1 MLKSIYIKNY
11 ALIDE
16 LTVGF
21 GTTLPIN
28 ESSLQPNGQG
38 LVIITGET
46 GAGKSI
52 IIDALGL
59 VIGERASSEVV
70 RSGTEKAIVE
80 GTFEIAG
87 NRKLHAFLKEN
98 ELEFADE
105 LIIRREISAKGTN
118 RCLVNDSAITLNVL
132 KKIGELLVDLHGQ
145 HEHQS
150 LLRSE
155 THIEMLD
162 EFGGLEK
169 QVHEFGAVF
178 KRLRESSSQLND
190 LRRREAQLREKSDVY
205 LFQMKE
211 IDAVAPQAGEEERI
225 EAELKILENS
235 EKLLSVTGKLYDL
248 LYEGE
253 KSVHDLLG
261 VAHKHLSELS
271 IIDKEFEEPTE
282 ECKSAEAI
290 VSELAKFIQHYN
302 GAHEFNP
309 ERLEELRQR
318 LAKLI
323 ALRKKYGGTIE
334 ATIAHRERIGKEAEL
349 VENFDATIRKLT
361 AQVEE
366 QRKVCGQ
373 LAAQLTAK
381 RQDVAKKLDKEI
393 LGELETLGIGNA
405 RFVTRF
411 SQTEIGTDGAGGESE
426 FVSIGKRSV
435 RAGSG
440 GCDEVEFFISTN
452 LGEDVKPLAKVASG
466 GEVSRIML
474 ALKSILAKTDKLP
487 VLIFDEIDTGVSG
500 RIAQAVGLSLKNL
513 SKVHQIIAITHLPQI
528 AGLADVHF
536 VVEKFEDKKRATT
549 SIRKLTTE
557 ERVKEVAKLMSGA
570 EVTEAGLAGAKELM
584 GLK

>member
-16 LTVGF
+16 LTIAF
-21 GTTLPIN
+21 GNARLPD
-28 ESSLQPNGQG
+28 GQG

-59 VIGERASSEVV
+59 VIGERASTEIV
-70 RSGTEKAIVE
+70 RTGTEKAIVE

-87 NRKLHAFLKEN
+87 NKKLHVFLKDN

-150 LLRSE
+150 LLRTD
-155 THIEMLD
+155 THIDMLD

-178 KRLRESSSQLND
+178 KRLSESSSQLSD
-190 LRRREAQLREKSDVY
+190 LRQREAQLKEKSDVY
-205 LFQMKE
+205 LFQIQE
-211 IDAVAPQAGEEERI
+211 IDAVAPQAGEEDQI
-225 EAELKILENS
+225 ESELKILENS
-235 EKLLSVTGKLYDL
+235 EKLLSSTGKLYEM

-253 KSVHDLLG
+253 QSVHDLLG
-261 VAHKHLSELS
+261 VAQKHLAELS
-271 IIDKEFEEPTE
+271 TIDKEFVDPTN
-282 ECKSAEAI
+282 ECKAAEAI
-290 VSELAKFIQHYN
+290 VSELAKFIQRYN
-302 GAHEFNP
+302 GSLEFNP
-309 ERLEELRQR
+309 EHLEELRQR

-334 ATIAHRERIGKEAEL
+334 ATLLHRERIGREAEL
-349 VENFDATIRKLT
+349 VENFDANIRKLT
-361 AQVEE
+361 AQVDE

-373 LAAQLTAK
+373 LAAQLSAK
-381 RQDVAKKLDKEI
+381 RQDVAKKMDKEI
-393 LGELETLGIGNA
+393 LGELEKLGIGNA
-405 RFVTRF
+405 KFVTRF
-411 SQTEIGTDGAGGESE
+411 SQTELGSNGADGSLEY
-426 FVSIGKRSV
+426 VSIGKKNL
-435 RAGSG
+435 RAYAN
-440 GCDEVEFFISTN
+440 GCDDVEFFISTN

-536 VVEKFEDKKRATT
+536 VVEKFEDNKRATT

-584 GLK
+584 RLK